1 MSPTMRRPRLPDTR
15 AWLDRWGPVLPLFVA
30 EFIAWTGYGALLPVM
45 PLYFRDHGV
54 DIELLGIVIA
64 AWPLATL
71 VGQPAFGWL
80 ADRTSRT
87 RIMVAGLIVT
97 AVALAL
103 PLVLTSA
110 PAFIALR
117 ALAGFG
123 TSAYDPAARGY
134 LTDATPPERRGE
146 AFGLYGAGQ
155 MAGLLLGP
163 AIGGLGAAAT
173 GSISFV
179 FVLGALTTLG
189 AAIAVALRVHEREGG
204 HSHVGPSIDFTEF
217 PAEAPWRYERAAAGT
232 EAPGASPSQPRR
244 LVNRLLVASL
254 VLNLGSY
261 LAGGTYEVIW
271 SLFLERRGASLEFI
285 GLTFALFGLPVLVL
299 SPYAGKLVDRRA
311 GISLIVAGSL
321 AMAIA
326 SVSYPF
332 VPDLVWV
339 LPLLVLEA
347 SGFALLNPALY
358 ALVAAGS
365 PSGRSSTAQG
375 LFGAAGTMGTIVA
388 SVLAGY
394 LAASDIRLPFFA
406 SAIAMMV
413 CLAFGLTVGGRA
425 IRRLADRPAPALEP
439 APAP

>member
-1 MSPTMRRPRLPDTR
+1 
-15 AWLDRWGPVLPLFVA
+15 
-30 EFIAWTGYGALLPVM
+30 M

-54 DIELLGIVIA
+54 DVELLGIVIA

-80 ADRTSRT
+80 ADRSSRT
-87 RIMVAGLIVT
+87 RIMVGGLVVT

-117 ALAGFG
+117 ALAGLG

-163 AIGGLGAAAT
+163 AIGGLGAAAV
-173 GSISFV
+173 GSVSFV
-179 FVLGALTTLG
+179 FVLGAITTLG
-189 AAIAVALRVHEREGG
+189 AALAVGLTVREREGG

-217 PAEAPWRYERAAAGT
+217 PGEPPQRYAIADAGSER
-232 EAPGASPSQPRR
+232 PGRGSRPQPAM
-244 LVNRLLVASL
+244 LVNRLLLAAL

-271 SLFLERRGASLEFI
+271 SLFLEGRGASLGFI
-285 GLTFALFGLPVLVL
+285 GLTFALWGLPVLLL
-299 SPYAGKLVDRRA
+299 SPYAGRLVDRRS
-311 GISLIVAGSL
+311 GLSLIVAGSI
-321 AMAIA
+321 AMSVA

-332 VPDLVWV
+332 VPELGWV
-339 LPLLVLEA
+339 LPLSILEA
-347 SGFALLNPALY
+347 SGFAFLNPALY

-365 PSGRSSTAQG
+365 PPGRSSTAQG

-394 LAASDIRLPFFA
+394 LAALDIRLPFFA
-406 SAIAMMV
+406 SAIALMA
-413 CLAFGLTVGGRA
+413 CLGVGLAVGGHA
-425 IRRLADRPAPALEP
+425 IRRVGEQPATSLEP